1 MMTTAPAPTHKRRK
15 RPFGVNALIFVQF
28 FSLLFSVIAL
38 ILYAAVVTGA
48 FDRAIADL
56 TADSPPPDAAT
67 PNTAEGDS
75 EPIQAMAQLI
85 KQDLE
90 LPDIVQLAIEVVLSA
105 VTLYGLWGMRRW
117 AWYLVMLSLGLT
129 MVTELYRYFFDQPD
143 YWSMLF
149 AVVMVFYLNQR
160 EVQQA
165 FARHRPEALQVTGD
179 R

>member
-1 MMTTAPAPTHKRRK
+1 MMTTRPAPRRRK

-48 FDRAIADL
+48 VDRAIADL
-56 TADSPPPDAAT
+56 TADSPPPAAAT
-67 PNTAEGDS
+67 PDTAEGDS
-75 EPIQAMAQLI
+75 EAAPAIAQLI

-117 AWYLVMLSLGLT
+117 AWHLVMLSLGLI
-129 MVTELYRYFFDQPD
+129 MAAELYRYFFDQPD

-149 AVVMVFYLNQR
+149 AGIMVFYLNQR

-165 FARHRPEALQVTGD
+165 FARRKPEATSEAL